1 MAGVED
7 VLTIVFP
14 GQGSQVVGMLAEL
27 AARHP
32 IVRDTFAEASSG
44 ADVDLWALSQQGPV
58 EHLNQTEFTQPA
70 LLAADIAVFRVW
82 REMGGAD
89 PQALAGHS
97 LGEYA
102 ALVAADALTLADAS
116 RLVRSR
122 GRFMQDAVP
131 AGFGAMAA
139 VLGGDPATIAAVCS
153 SIDGVV
159 VPANDNAPG
168 QIVIGGEASA
178 VDLALQALAD
188 AGLRKSI
195 RLPVSVPSHTPLMRE
210 AADHLRDAIGSC
222 TWREPLIPVWQNVG
236 ARVEADSVAI
246 RNALVEQLHRPVRW
260 RETIEVIASSGGT
273 RFGEAGPGKVLT
285 GLVKRIDR
293 NVDARSLAL
302 PEDLD
307 QALADWKSP

>member
-1 MAGVED
+1 M
-7 VLTIVFP
+7 LTIVFP
-14 GQGSQVVGMLAEL
+14 GQGSQAVGMLAEL
-27 AARHP
+27 AGRHS
-32 IVRDTFAEASSG
+32 IVRNTFAEASTG
-44 ADVDLWALSQQGPV
+44 ADVDLWALSQQGPA

-82 REMGGAD
+82 REMGGAE

-102 ALVAADALTLADAS
+102 ALVAADALTLADAA

-122 GRFMQDAVP
+122 GRLMQDAVP

-139 VLGGDPATIAAVCS
+139 VLGGDPATIAAVCA
-153 SIDGVV
+153 SIDGIV

-178 VDLALQALAD
+178 VDQALRALAD
-188 AGLRKSI
+188 AGMRKSI
-195 RLPVSVPSHTPLMRE
+195 RLPVSVPSHTPLMRK
-210 AADHLRDAIGSC
+210 AAEHLRDAIGSC
-222 TWREPLIPVWQNVG
+222 TWREPSIPVWQNVG
-236 ARVEADSVAI
+236 ARVEADVDAI
-246 RNALVEQLHRPVRW
+246 CGALVEQLHRPVRW
-260 RETIEVIASSGGT
+260 RETIEAIASNGCT

-302 PEDLD
+302 PDDLD
-307 QALADWKSP
+307 QTLADWKSP